1 MDIGLFA
8 NSFPTL
14 PKSVHSPIDRTQ
26 VEDATSSI
34 RETWKKKMVRM
45 GFTSLI
51 RHESSSMTSRE
62 KGTSIATHLRGP
74 EGTIGPIE

>member
-1 MDIGLFA
+1 MDVGLFT

-26 VEDATSSI
+26 VEDATNSI
-34 RETWKKKMVRM
+34 RETWKKMVRM
-45 GFTSLI
+45 GFMSLI
-51 RHESSSMTSRE
+51 RHESSSKTSRE